1 MIQDIRMI
9 FPHAWMTFPVR
20 IDDGV
25 PGFIGDPEEAAS
37 GADILTG
44 IEVP

>member
-9 FPHAWMTFPVR
+9 FSHAWMTFPVR

-25 PGFIGDPEEAAS
+25 PGFIGALEEVAS

-44 IEVP
+44 IEVS